1 MSVGWPLMALRSD
14 LSSFYRSSMYADFL
28 AFPVQPF
35 ESDDAID
42 LGKEGE
48 ILTHPDVRSR
58 MNARPVLSNQNGSCM
73 NHLPPKALH
82 SQSLTGAVPAVP
94 GTSLSLFVGHINLL

>member
-1 MSVGWPLMALRSD
+1 
-14 LSSFYRSSMYADFL
+14 MYADFL

-35 ESDDAID
+35 EGDKAID

-48 ILTHPDVRSR
+48 ILTHPNVCSR
-58 MNARPVLSNQNGSCM
+58 MNARPVLSNQDGSCM
-73 NHLPPKALH
+73 NHLPPKAFH

-94 GTSLSLFVGHINLL
+94 GTSLPLFVSHTNLLKTLKNA